1 MIKKIAREE
10 TKKLALE
17 SMKGLKLPEKAIYCF
32 ELRGVLCVT
41 EYNAGLKKGV
51 TDPENTDSKILTKIW
66 KAKEEEPK
74 GKYDESMQMSME
86 CIGEGIADIYTINFT
101 DRNFSE
107 YGSGRYDVDEM
118 DESLFTKVL

>member
-17 SMKGLKLPEKAIYCF
+17 NMKGLKLQEKAIYCF

-51 TDPENTDSKILTKIW
+51 TDQENTDSKIITEVW
-66 KAKEEEPK
+66 KAEEEEPK
-74 GKYDESMQMSME
+74 DEYDESMQMSME
-86 CIGEGIADIYTINFT
+86 FIGEGIADIYTINLMYQM
-101 DRNFSE
+101 FSE
-107 YGSGRYDVDEM
+107 FGSGRY
-118 DESLFTKVL
+118 ESMFMKVQ